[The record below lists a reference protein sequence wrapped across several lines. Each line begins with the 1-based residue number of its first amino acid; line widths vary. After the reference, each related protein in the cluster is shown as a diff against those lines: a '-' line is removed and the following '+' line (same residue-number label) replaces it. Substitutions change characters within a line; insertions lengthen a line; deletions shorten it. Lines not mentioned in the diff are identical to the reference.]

1 MKRTQIMPDPGLLPE
16 TVQQLIADA
25 TIYDSSCSTEAT
37 VWFIDKDGGFYLKSA
52 PAGSLKAEAEMTR
65 FFHSKDLSVEVLTY
79 ESADRDY
86 FVTRAAIGEDCIH
99 PQYLDDP
106 KQLSEKLGIL
116 LLQLHET
123 DTTGCPVSDLTAA
136 FLAVAEE
143 NRNLGK
149 WHSSRLAEGMRHYS
163 AEEAWHVVQE
173 FSGVLKTD
181 TLIHGDYCLPNI
193 MLDNWNFSAFID
205 VGSGGIGDRHLDL
218 YWGCW
223 SLNFNLKDSRWC
235 SRFLDA
241 YGRDHFDPEILKAI
255 SAFEAFG

>member
-37 VWFIDKDGGFYLKSA
+37 VWFIDKDSGFYLKSA

-65 FFHSKDLSVEVLTY
+65 FFHSKDLSVEVLAY

-99 PQYLDDP
+99 PQHLYDP

-116 LLQLHET
+116 LRRLHEV
-123 DTTGCPVSDLTAA
+123 DPSGCPV
-136 FLAVAEE
+136 
-143 NRNLGK
+143 
-149 WHSSRLAEGMRHYS
+149 
-163 AEEAWHVVQE
+163 
-173 FSGVLKTD
+173 TD
-181 TLIHGDYCLPNI
+181 RT
-193 MLDNWNFSAFID
+193 SAFID